1 MRIISGK
8 YSGRVLSGKI
18 PEGTRPT
25 TDMAREALFNSL
37 QHLIDFEGISVLDLY
52 AGTGA
57 VGIEAL
63 SLGAENAV
71 FVEFGFKQ
79 LNLIRE
85 NLKNLNIT
93 DTSAKV
99 HKRKVLDY
107 LKSLTNGEQFDFIF
121 ADPPYV
127 LIEYNEIL
135 EYIYENNLLKEDGI
149 IVFEMENSK
158 LPVIHKMFELI
169 KEKHYGMT
177 KFYFIKKIN

>member
-1 MRIISGK
+1 
-8 YSGRVLSGKI
+8 
-18 PEGTRPT
+18 
-25 TDMAREALFNSL
+25 
-37 QHLIDFEGISVLDLY
+37 
-52 AGTGA
+52 
-57 VGIEAL
+57 
-63 SLGAENAV
+63 
-71 FVEFGFKQ
+71 
-79 LNLIRE
+79 
-85 NLKNLNIT
+85 LNIT